1 VVDFTFLKTLVPFNL
16 VKTHV
21 IESEWPRT

>member
-21 IESEWPRT
+21 IESE